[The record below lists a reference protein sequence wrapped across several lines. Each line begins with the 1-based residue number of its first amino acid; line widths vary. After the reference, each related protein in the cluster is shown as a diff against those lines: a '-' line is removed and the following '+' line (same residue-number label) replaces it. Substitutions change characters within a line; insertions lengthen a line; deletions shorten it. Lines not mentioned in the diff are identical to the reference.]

1 MSDKEIK
8 KEYSRRKR
16 ILKLRYKHG
25 NRKLKRESMEKLENY
40 YLENEDKRPKNPPKR
55 PLLQEIGNSVSHGA
69 GSVFAIVALILML
82 VNSETAIER
91 VGAVIYFFGMFTMF
105 TASCLYH
112 AFRHGSAVKRLF
124 RRFDY
129 SSIYLMIGATFAP
142 VLLIHFGDTFGIVF
156 FIIQW
161 AVIALGITLVGVFG
175 PTRLRFI
182 HIPLYVVLGWS
193 ALMLMPG
200 MFEGKFAMAMWIL
213 AGGIVYSIG
222 IIPYAMKYK
231 ASHFIWHFFVVLG
244 ALTQWI
250 GIFVHLY
257 LV

>member
-8 KEYSRRKR
+8 KEYSKRRR
-16 ILKLRYKHG
+16 ILKLRYKY
-25 NRKLKRESMEKLENY
+25 NTRKLKRENAEKLESF

-55 PLLQEIGNSVSHGA
+55 PLLQEIGNSISHGI
-69 GSVFAIVALILML
+69 GSVFAIVSLVLML
-82 VNSETAIER
+82 VYSETPRER
-91 VGAVIYFFGMFTMF
+91 VGAVIYFVGMFVMF

-112 AFRHGSAVKRLF
+112 AFKHGTAVKRLF

-142 VLLIHFGDTFGIVF
+142 VLLVHFEGTFGTVF

-161 AVIALGITLVGVFG
+161 AVIALGISLVGVFG
-175 PTRLRFI
+175 PAKLRFI

-200 MFEGKFAMAMWIL
+200 MLGDKFAMAMWIL
-213 AGGIVYSIG
+213 AGGILYSIG
-222 IIPYAMKYK
+222 IIPYAIKYK
-231 ASHFIWHFFVVLG
+231 SSHFIWHIFVVLG
-244 ALTQWI
+244 ALAQWI
-250 GIFVHLY
+250 GIFTYLY

>member
-1 MSDKEIK
+1 MNEKQLK
-8 KEYSRRKR
+8 KEYANRKR
-16 ILKLRYKHG
+16 ILKLRYKYG
-25 NRKLKRESMEKLENY
+25 SRKLKSESKNKLEQFY
-40 YLENEDKRPKNPPKR
+40 TENEDKRPKNPPKR
-55 PLLQEIGNSVSHGA
+55 PLSQEIGNSISHGV

-82 VNSETAIER
+82 VNSESAIER

-105 TASCLYH
+105 TCSCLYH

-142 VLLIHFGDTFGIVF
+142 VLLVHFGNTFGIVF

-161 AVIALGITLVGVFG
+161 AVIALGISLVGVFG
-175 PTRLRFI
+175 PTKLRFI

-193 ALMLMPG
+193 ALMLLPG
-200 MFEGKFAMAMWIL
+200 MIDSKFAMAMWIL

-222 IIPYAMKYK
+222 IIPYAIKYK
-231 ASHFIWHFFVVLG
+231 ASHLIWHFFVVLG

-250 GIFVHLY
+250 GIFAHLY
-257 LV
+257 LA